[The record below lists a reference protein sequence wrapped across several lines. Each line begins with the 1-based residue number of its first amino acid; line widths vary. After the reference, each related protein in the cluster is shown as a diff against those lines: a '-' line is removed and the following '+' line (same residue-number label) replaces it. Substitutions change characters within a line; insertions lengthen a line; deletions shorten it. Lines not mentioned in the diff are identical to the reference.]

1 MAQYHYI
8 NAGATL
14 PWIRMEMVNDGK
26 FEFMKSGKFANA
38 IQNAD
43 VTFSMWDENDVLKVS
58 EAPCNIV
65 LSTEGG
71 CEDFY
76 IIEYRFNKRD
86 TKKKGKFKGQF
97 KIDFHGDIYQDG
109 VTYPEG
115 MLIMPIYEDVYIVV
129 K

>member
-8 NAGATL
+8 NQNSDL
-14 PWIRMEMVNDGK
+14 PPLRMELVNDGK
-26 FEFMKSGKFANA
+26 FEFLKSSKFGNA

-43 VTFSMWDENDVLKVS
+43 VTFSMWDENDVLRIS

-65 LSTEGG
+65 QSDNG

-97 KIDFHGDIYQDG
+97 KIDFKGDIYQEGVDYHDG
-109 VTYPEG
+109 T
-115 MLIMPIYEDVYIVV
+115 LIMPIYEDVYVMV

>member
-1 MAQYHYI
+1 MASYFYI
-8 NAGATL
+8 NEQATL
-14 PWIRMEMVNDGK
+14 PPLRMELVNDGK
-26 FEFMKSGKFANA
+26 FEFMKSGKFGNA

-43 VTFSMWDENDVLKVS
+43 VTFSMWDENDVMRIS
-58 EAPCNIV
+58 EAPCNII
-65 LSTEGG
+65 LSENG

-97 KIDFHGDIYQDG
+97 KIDFKGDIYQEGVDYHDG
-109 VTYPEG
+109 T
-115 MLIMPIYEDVYIVV
+115 LIMPIYEDVYVMV

>member
-8 NAGATL
+8 NMNSTL
-14 PWIRMEMVNDGK
+14 PPLRMELVADGK
-26 FEFMKSGKFANA
+26 YDFIKSEKFANA

-43 VTFSMWDENDVLKVS
+43 VTFSMWDENDALTLS
-58 EAPCNIV
+58 NAPCNVI
-65 LSTEGG
+65 LSDYG
-71 CEDFY
+71 CEEHY
-76 IIEYRFNKRD
+76 IIEYRFTKRD

-109 VTYPEG
+109 VEYSDGT
-115 MLIMPIYEDVYIVV
+115 LIMPIYEDVYVMV